1 MKPIEFKEQNVVFAK
16 DQPEYIPL
24 PAHKL
29 PDGTIVT
36 VWELTDEEIE
46 TLRRTKKLHLN
57 VMTFNQSLQ
66 PLFPFIQPD
75 EIVIDRISE
84 TSVFSYKD
92 LLELYNNTPI
102 QIRYKENLEEVIRQ
116 LTEKSIDIKDYI
128 SHLKRENERLL
139 WVKCRECGIEI
150 SPDQKIYSEAAMC
163 PACFPF

>member
-1 MKPIEFKEQNVVFAK
+1 MKPIEFKEQNVIFAK

-36 VWELTDEEIE
+36 VWELTDVEIE

-57 VMTFNQSLQ
+57 VMTFNQPLQ
-66 PLFPFIQPD
+66 PLFPFIEPD
-75 EIVIDRISE
+75 ELYIESLAQSTNYSYEDLSE
-84 TSVFSYKD
+84 FVK
-92 LLELYNNTPI
+92 NTPI
-102 QIRYKENLEEVIRQ
+102 QIRYREQLEETLKQ

-128 SHLKRENERLL
+128 SHMKREMEKLS